1 MPATPGNIVGN
12 QEDQVRAAPAEK
24 MLRGL
29 SRMPRGA
36 LLILL
41 LLVAG
46 GVGVSPAHAKDCG
59 RLPQGKNPTPDE
71 IGKLMDQL
79 SVKYSVPTEI
89 LKGIAF
95 QESGVQQWRA
105 DGSFVYNTGD
115 CGLGM
120 MQLTGSTAQQYDV
133 EKLKDDWKYNLECGV
148 KVLCEKWDRACR
160 EGKVTADPAD
170 RKLLENWYYPVQ
182 LYQGRANETY
192 VTTVF
197 THIEKRPGVLQK
209 LLSRSVEITFPQKA
223 ITGWTFGK
231 KFHALD
237 GNKFTDESGQV
248 FKAPTH
254 KGTIGD
260 EQEVARLEILVT
272 KAKKALEKNHLAEAV
287 SLLAQAC
294 SVELEL
300 EPRVRARALLDVL
313 EKRGEDDLRR
323 ADEVAESDRKKAI
336 EIARKVE
343 KDFAPV
349 PLGKKAKAKAE
360 ELAKAPAGAQSNGEP
375 PSSNGEPPSADPP
388 RPRED

>member
-1 MPATPGNIVGN
+1 
-12 QEDQVRAAPAEK
+12 
-24 MLRGL
+24 
-29 SRMPRGA
+29 MPRGA
-36 LLILL
+36 LLVLL
-41 LLVAG
+41 LMVVG
-46 GVGVSPAHAKDCG
+46 GVGVSPAQAKDCG
-59 RLPQGKNPTPDE
+59 RLPQGKNPSPEE
-71 IGKLMDQL
+71 IGKLMEQL

-89 LKGIAF
+89 LKGIAY

-120 MQLTGSTAQQYDV
+120 MQLTGSTAQQFDV

-148 KVLCEKWDRACR
+148 KVLCDKWDRACR

-170 RKLLENWYYPVQ
+170 RKILESWYYPVQ

-197 THIEKRPGVLQK
+197 SHIEKRPGVLQK
-209 LLSRSVEITFPQKA
+209 LLSRSVEITFPGKA
-223 ITGWTFGK
+223 ISGWTFGK

-248 FKAPTH
+248 YKAPTH

-260 EQEVARLEILVT
+260 EQEVARLEILVAR
-272 KAKKALEKNHLAEAV
+272 AKKALEKNHLAEAV
-287 SLLAQAC
+287 SFLAQAC

-300 EPRVRARALLDVL
+300 EPRVRARALLDDL

-323 ADEVAESDRKKAI
+323 ADELAASDRKKAI

-349 PLGKKAKAKAE
+349 PLGKKAKARAE
-360 ELAKAPAGAQSNGEP
+360 ELSRAPAGPDQK
-375 PSSNGEPPSADPP
+375 NGEPPSAEPP
-388 RPRED
+388 PPPSAEPPRED